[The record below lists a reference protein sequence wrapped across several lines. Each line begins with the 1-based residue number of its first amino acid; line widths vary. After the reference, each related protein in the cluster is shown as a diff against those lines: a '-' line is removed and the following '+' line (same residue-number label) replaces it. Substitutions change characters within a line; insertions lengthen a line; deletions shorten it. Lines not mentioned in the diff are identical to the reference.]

1 MKTNQ
6 KYRNHIK
13 KVSVVIFLMTAIL
26 FFLSVVEISAQET
39 KKSKDK
45 TGYDIDNKTYN
56 KITRSLLKPTDDQ
69 LREIG
74 FTINEDSVFF
84 DARYKGKGK
93 IRHISFLN
101 DKDYFG
107 TNLSLGNA
115 VKSKNGEL
123 PDYVPI
129 AILKDRNLIFD
140 INVDEGKPEVIP
152 LLIKGNPKLNY
163 PGDVIILLLATKE
176 LKRKLSTITDN
187 IDKYIIKY

>member
-13 KVSVVIFLMTAIL
+13 KESVVIFLMTAIL

-107 TNLSLGNA
+107 TNLSLGNV

-152 LLIKGNPKLNY
+152 LLIKGNPNLNY
-163 PGDVIILLLATKE
+163 PGDVIILLLATEE
-176 LKRKLSTITDN
+176 LKRKLSTITDD